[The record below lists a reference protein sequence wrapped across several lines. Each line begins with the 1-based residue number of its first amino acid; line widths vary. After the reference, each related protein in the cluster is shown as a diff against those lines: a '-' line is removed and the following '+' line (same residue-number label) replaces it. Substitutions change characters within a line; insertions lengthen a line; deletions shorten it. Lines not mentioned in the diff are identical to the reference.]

1 MANFVPVEVF
11 DLIIF
16 GGTGDLAMRK
26 LLPALYHR
34 QRDGQI
40 VGDSRVIAAS
50 RGELSRADYLSLVE
64 DALRANLADGEF
76 DADEWGRFAERLH
89 YVQADAFHPDAW
101 QGLAE
106 LLSGAGAGRTR
117 VAYLST
123 APSLF
128 GPIAHGLKQNG
139 LITEDTRIVLEK
151 PLGHDYES
159 ASEINNAVGQCFAEN
174 QIYRID
180 HYLGK
185 ETVQNLL
192 ALRFANSL
200 FEPMWRRGA
209 IDHVQITVAEDLGV
223 EGRVEFYDSVGAL
236 RDMVQNHLLQL
247 VCLVA
252 MEPPS
257 SLHHDAVR
265 DEKIKVLRALRPI
278 SLDNVRTNAVRG
290 QYKAGAINGSTVPGY
305 LDELDGESSETE
317 TFVALKL
324 EIDNWRWSN
333 VPFYVRTGKRL
344 SEKHSEIVIQ
354 FNDVPHSI
362 FPEQHYNVR
371 PNRLTIRLQPDEGV
385 KLSVMAKEPG
395 PGGFELRPV
404 SLDLSFEETFGMRYP
419 DAYER
424 LLMEVLR
431 GNPALF
437 MRRDEVEAAW
447 RWIDVI
453 VSGWD
458 SAQQALEPYVAGS
471 WGPSGANLLLDRD
484 GRAWQPNG

>member
-50 RGELSRADYLSLVE
+50 RGELSRANYLSLVE
-64 DALRANLADGEF
+64 EALRANLADGEF

-101 QGLAE
+101 HGLAD
-106 LLSGAGAGRTR
+106 LLSGAGEGRTR

-139 LITEDTRIVLEK
+139 LITDDTRIVLEK

-159 ASEINNAVGQCFAEN
+159 ASEINNAVGQCFSEN

-223 EGRVEFYDSVGAL
+223 EGRVEFYDSIGAL
-236 RDMVQNHLLQL
+236 AGHGSKSSAAARLSGRDGAALQPAPRRRSRREDKGAASVATDFYRQRADERRARAVQSRCNKRQHRSWLPGRTQRGK
-247 VCLVA
+247 
-252 MEPPS
+252 
-257 SLHHDAVR
+257 AVR
-265 DEKIKVLRALRPI
+265 R
-278 SLDNVRTNAVRG
+278 
-290 QYKAGAINGSTVPGY
+290 
-305 LDELDGESSETE
+305 
-317 TFVALKL
+317 
-324 EIDNWRWSN
+324 
-333 VPFYVRTGKRL
+333 KRL
-344 SEKHSEIVIQ
+344 
-354 FNDVPHSI
+354 
-362 FPEQHYNVR
+362 
-371 PNRLTIRLQPDEGV
+371 
-385 KLSVMAKEPG
+385 
-395 PGGFELRPV
+395 LR
-404 SLDLSFEETFGMRYP
+404 
-419 DAYER
+419 
-424 LLMEVLR
+424 
-431 GNPALF
+431 
-437 MRRDEVEAAW
+437 
-447 RWIDVI
+447 
-453 VSGWD
+453 
-458 SAQQALEPYVAGS
+458 
-471 WGPSGANLLLDRD
+471 
-484 GRAWQPNG
+484 